1 MKEVRLKIGKM
12 SCVNCANAIE
22 RAVKKLEDVE
32 EVSISYTNSSGVFL
46 LKNDTAKQSVKDKIS
61 QLGFSILQD
70 ELNIE
75 NAKQKELK
83 RLKFKLLFAFIL
95 SSVIMAFEM
104 FVFNA
109 FSYNLQLILSFVVI
123 FYCGFDFFFSA
134 LKGLRHKNL
143 TMNTLV
149 ALGSLS
155 AFLYSLCVYFGFF
168 GEHLYFSGAAMIVS
182 FVLLGKFIEEK
193 TKNKAQIY
201 QNKLQNLEAKKARI
215 LLENG
220 EIKELPSSFVKTDD
234 ILLLSQNE
242 VSPVDGLI
250 LEGRAEVDMSF
261 LNGEF
266 MPVLKRAG
274 ESIEA
279 GAMIISGNLKLKASK
294 KAMDSTLE
302 QLKDLVFRASLF
314 KSPLMRLIDKISA
327 YFVGFILILALLVFL
342 FYLPNLEKAFLHA
355 LAVLLIS
362 CPCALGLATP
372 LALALAFEKGARN
385 FILLKNPAALEILSQ
400 IKLVLFDKTGTLTQN
415 TLSVFKHNLSEEN
428 FLKLAQIESLSS
440 HPIAKA
446 LFKATKLKESPL
458 RGELENHIGQGVI
471 YKEGENT
478 YFIGNEE
485 FLKEAKGL
493 EKTKEFLNSCEEKAP
508 IRVYF
513 AKNGICLGGV
523 ALSNALKK
531 GAKELVDFLN
541 SQEIKSVIL
550 SGDNEKS
557 VAKIAKELQ
566 IDFHAKMTPKDKLN
580 FLQKEQEQYKILFI
594 GDGLNDAAALQKAD
608 LSISFGEASELA
620 KQNTDIILMRED
632 LTLIKLCF
640 HLAKRTKHI
649 IKLNLFWAFSYNLF
663 SIPLAAGVF
672 SFSLSPHFAALMM
685 SLSSLAVV
693 LNSLRLKMD
702 KTF

>member
-1 MKEVRLKIGKM
+1 MRELRLKIGKM

-22 RAVKKLEDVE
+22 NATRKLEGVE
-32 EVSISYTNSSGVFL
+32 DASISYTNMSGVFL

-75 NAKQKELK
+75 NVKQKELK

-104 FVFNA
+104 FVFNT

-155 AFLYSLCVYFGFF
+155 AFIYSLCVYFGLF

-220 EIKELPSSFVKTDD
+220 EIKELSSSFVKTDD

-266 MPVLKRAG
+266 MPVLKKAG

-428 FLKLAQIESLSS
+428 FLKLAQIQTQSS

-446 LFKATKLKESPL
+446 IAKKSKESTL
-458 RGELENHIGQGVI
+458 KGEITHQIGKGLI
-471 YKEGENT
+471 YKEDENT
-478 YFIGNEE
+478 YLIGNEE
-485 FLKEAKGL
+485 LVKDTKEL
-493 EKTKEFLNSCEEKAP
+493 EKTREFLNTCDEFAP

-513 AKNGICLGGV
+513 AKNGVCLGGV
-523 ALSNALKK
+523 ALQNALKK
-531 GAKELVDFLN
+531 DAKELINFLN
-541 SQEIKSVIL
+541 LQHIKSVIL

-640 HLAKRTKHI
+640 HLAKRTKRI

>member
-1 MKEVRLKIGKM
+1 MRELKLKIGKM

-46 LKNDTAKQSVKDKIS
+46 LQNESVKEAIKNKIT
-61 QLGFSILQD
+61 QLGFEILQD
-70 ELNIE
+70 EVKME
-75 NAKQKELK
+75 EVKQKKLQK
-83 RLKFKLLFAFIL
+83 LRFKLLLALIL
-95 SSVIMAFEM
+95 SALMMVFEM
-104 FVFNA
+104 FVFNT

-123 FYCGFDFFFSA
+123 FYCGFDFFSSA

-155 AFLYSLCVYFGFF
+155 AFIYSLCVYFGFF
-168 GEHLYFSGAAMIVS
+168 GEHLYFSGAAMIIS

-266 MPVLKRAG
+266 MPVLKKAG

-279 GAMIISGNLKLKASK
+279 GAIIISGNLKLKANK

-342 FYLPNLEKAFLHA
+342 FYLPILEKAFLHA

-428 FLKLAQIESLSS
+428 FLKLAQIQTQSS

-446 LFKATKLKESPL
+446 IAKKSKESTL
-458 RGELENHIGQGVI
+458 KGEITHQIGKGLI
-471 YKEGENT
+471 YKEDENT
-478 YFIGNEE
+478 YLIGNEE
-485 FLKEAKGL
+485 LVKDTKEL
-493 EKTKEFLNSCEEKAP
+493 EKTREFLNTCDEFAP

-513 AKNGICLGGV
+513 AKNGVCLGGV
-523 ALSNALKK
+523 ALQNALKK
-531 GAKELVDFLN
+531 DAKELINFLN
-541 SQEIKSVIL
+541 LQHIKSVIL

-663 SIPLAAGVF
+663 SIPLAAGAF

>member
-1 MKEVRLKIGKM
+1 MRELRLKIGKM
-12 SCVNCANAIE
+12 TCVNCANAIE

-46 LKNDTAKQSVKDKIS
+46 LQNESVKEAIKNKIT
-61 QLGFSILQD
+61 QLGFEILQD
-70 ELNIE
+70 EVKME
-75 NAKQKELK
+75 EVKQKKLQK
-83 RLKFKLLFAFIL
+83 LRFKLLLALIL
-95 SSVIMAFEM
+95 SALMMAFEM
-104 FVFNA
+104 FVFNT

-155 AFLYSLCVYFGFF
+155 AFLYSLCVYFGLF

-279 GAMIISGNLKLKASK
+279 GAMIISGNLKLKANK

-428 FLKLAQIESLSS
+428 FLKLAQIQTQSS

-446 LFKATKLKESPL
+446 IAKKSKESTL
-458 RGELENHIGQGVI
+458 KGEITHQIGKGLI
-471 YKEGENT
+471 YKEDENT

-485 FLKEAKGL
+485 FLKETKGL

-513 AKNGICLGGV
+513 AKNGVCLGGV
-523 ALSNALKK
+523 ALQNALKK
-531 GAKELVDFLN
+531 DAKELINFLN
-541 SQEIKSVIL
+541 LQHIKSVIL

-566 IDFHAKMTPKDKLN
+566 IDFHAKMTPKDKFN
-580 FLQKEQEQYKILFI
+580 FLQKEQEQCKILFI

-608 LSISFGEASELA
+608 LSISFSEASELA

-663 SIPLAAGVF
+663 SIPLAAGAF
-672 SFSLSPHFAALMM
+672 SFSLSPHLAALMM

>member
-1 MKEVRLKIGKM
+1 MEEYRLKIGKM

-22 RAVKKLEDVE
+22 NATRKLEGVE
-32 EVSISYTNSSGVFL
+32 DASISYTNMSGVFL

-104 FVFNA
+104 FVFNT

-155 AFLYSLCVYFGFF
+155 AFLYSLCVYFGLF

-220 EIKELPSSFVKTDD
+220 EIKELSSSFVKTDD

-266 MPVLKRAG
+266 MPVLKKAG

-428 FLKLAQIESLSS
+428 FLKLAQIQTQSS

-446 LFKATKLKESPL
+446 IAKKSKESTL
-458 RGELENHIGQGVI
+458 KGEITHQIGKGLI
-471 YKEGENT
+471 YKEDENT
-478 YFIGNEE
+478 YLIGNEE
-485 FLKEAKGL
+485 LVKDTKEL
-493 EKTKEFLNSCEEKAP
+493 EKTREFLNTCDEFAP

-513 AKNGICLGGV
+513 AKNGVCLGGV
-523 ALSNALKK
+523 ALQNALKK
-531 GAKELVDFLN
+531 DAKELINFLN
-541 SQEIKSVIL
+541 LQHIKSVIL

-580 FLQKEQEQYKILFI
+580 FLQKEQEQCKILFI

-608 LSISFGEASELA
+608 LSISFSEASELA

-640 HLAKRTKHI
+640 HLAKRTKRI

-663 SIPLAAGVF
+663 SIPLAAGAF
-672 SFSLSPHFAALMM
+672 SLSLSPHFAALMM

>member
-1 MKEVRLKIGKM
+1 MRELRLKIGKM
-12 SCVNCANAIE
+12 TCVNCANAIE
-22 RAVKKLEDVE
+22 NATRKLEGVE
-32 EVSISYTNSSGVFL
+32 DVSISYTNMSGVFL

-104 FVFNA
+104 FVFNT

-155 AFLYSLCVYFGFF
+155 AFLYSLCVYFGLF

-220 EIKELPSSFVKTDD
+220 EIKELSSSFVKTDD

-266 MPVLKRAG
+266 MPVLKKAG

-428 FLKLAQIESLSS
+428 FLKLAQIQTQSS

-446 LFKATKLKESPL
+446 IAKKSKESTL
-458 RGELENHIGQGVI
+458 KGEITHQIGKGLI
-471 YKEGENT
+471 YKEDENT
-478 YFIGNEE
+478 YLIGNEE
-485 FLKEAKGL
+485 LVKDTKEL
-493 EKTKEFLNSCEEKAP
+493 EKTREFLNTCDEFAP

-513 AKNGICLGGV
+513 AKNGVCLGGV
-523 ALSNALKK
+523 ALQNALKK
-531 GAKELVDFLN
+531 DAKELINFLN
-541 SQEIKSVIL
+541 LQHIKSVIL

-580 FLQKEQEQYKILFI
+580 FLQKEQEQCKILFI

-608 LSISFGEASELA
+608 LSISFSEASELA

>member
-1 MKEVRLKIGKM
+1 MRELRLKIGKM
-12 SCVNCANAIE
+12 TCVNCANAIE

-46 LKNDTAKQSVKDKIS
+46 LQNESVKEAIKNKIT
-61 QLGFSILQD
+61 QLGFEILQD
-70 ELNIE
+70 EVKME
-75 NAKQKELK
+75 EVKQKKLQK
-83 RLKFKLLFAFIL
+83 LRFKLLLALIL
-95 SSVIMAFEM
+95 SALMMVFEM

-123 FYCGFDFFFSA
+123 FYCGFDFFSSA

-155 AFLYSLCVYFGFF
+155 AFIYSLCVYFGFF
-168 GEHLYFSGAAMIVS
+168 GEHLYFSGAAMIIS

-266 MPVLKRAG
+266 MPVLKKAG

-279 GAMIISGNLKLKASK
+279 GAIIISGNLKLKANK

-302 QLKDLVFRASLF
+302 QLKDLVFKASLF

-428 FLKLAQIESLSS
+428 FLKLAQIES
-440 HPIAKA
+440 
-446 LFKATKLKESPL
+446 
-458 RGELENHIGQGVI
+458 
-471 YKEGENT
+471 
-478 YFIGNEE
+478 
-485 FLKEAKGL
+485 
-493 EKTKEFLNSCEEKAP
+493 
-508 IRVYF
+508 
-513 AKNGICLGGV
+513 
-523 ALSNALKK
+523 
-531 GAKELVDFLN
+531 
-541 SQEIKSVIL
+541 
-550 SGDNEKS
+550 
-557 VAKIAKELQ
+557 
-566 IDFHAKMTPKDKLN
+566 
-580 FLQKEQEQYKILFI
+580 
-594 GDGLNDAAALQKAD
+594 
-608 LSISFGEASELA
+608 
-620 KQNTDIILMRED
+620 
-632 LTLIKLCF
+632 
-640 HLAKRTKHI
+640 
-649 IKLNLFWAFSYNLF
+649 
-663 SIPLAAGVF
+663 
-672 SFSLSPHFAALMM
+672 
-685 SLSSLAVV
+685 
-693 LNSLRLKMD
+693 
-702 KTF
+702 

>member
-1 MKEVRLKIGKM
+1 MEEYRLKIGKM

-22 RAVKKLEDVE
+22 NATRKLEGVE
-32 EVSISYTNSSGVFL
+32 DASISYTNMSGVFL

-104 FVFNA
+104 FVFNT

-155 AFLYSLCVYFGFF
+155 AFLYSLCVYFGLF

-201 QNKLQNLEAKKARI
+201 QNRLQNLEAKKARI

-266 MPVLKRAG
+266 MPVLKKAG

-372 LALALAFEKGARN
+372 LALALAFEKGAKN

-428 FLKLAQIESLSS
+428 FLKLAQIQTQSS

-446 LFKATKLKESPL
+446 IAKKSKESTL
-458 RGELENHIGQGVI
+458 KGEITHQIGKGLI
-471 YKEGENT
+471 YKEDENT
-478 YFIGNEE
+478 YLIGNEE
-485 FLKEAKGL
+485 LVKDTKEL
-493 EKTKEFLNSCEEKAP
+493 EKTREFLNTCDEFAP

-513 AKNGICLGGV
+513 AKNGVCLGGV
-523 ALSNALKK
+523 ALQNALKK
-531 GAKELVDFLN
+531 DAKELINFLN
-541 SQEIKSVIL
+541 LQHIKSVIL

-640 HLAKRTKHI
+640 HLAKRTKRI

-663 SIPLAAGVF
+663 SIPLAAGAF
-672 SFSLSPHFAALMM
+672 SLSLSPHFAALMM

>member
-1 MKEVRLKIGKM
+1 MREFRLKIGKM

-22 RAVKKLEDVE
+22 RAVKKIEDVE

-61 QLGFSILQD
+61 QLGFEILQD
-70 ELNIE
+70 EQNIE
-75 NAKQKELK
+75 KLKQKELK
-83 RLKFKLLFAFIL
+83 RLKFKLLLALVL
-95 SSVIMAFEM
+95 SALMMFFEM

-123 FYCGFDFFFSA
+123 FYCGFDFFASA
-134 LKGLRHKNL
+134 IKGLKYKSL

-155 AFLYSLCVYFGFF
+155 AFLYSLCVYFELF
-168 GEHLYFSGAAMIVS
+168 GEHLYFSGAAMIIS

-193 TKNKAQIY
+193 TKNKAQMY
-201 QNKLQNLEAKKARI
+201 QNKLQNLEAKKAKI
-215 LLENG
+215 VLENG
-220 EIKELPSSFVKTDD
+220 EIKELPSSFVKVND
-234 ILLLSQNE
+234 ILQLSQNE
-242 VSPVDGLI
+242 VSPVDGVI
-250 LEGRAEVDMSF
+250 LEGSAEVDMSF

-266 MPVLKRAG
+266 MPVLKKAG
-274 ESIEA
+274 ESLEA
-279 GAMIISGNLKLKASK
+279 GALIISGNLKLKASK

-302 QLKDLVFRASLF
+302 QLKDLVFKASLF
-314 KSPLMRLIDKISA
+314 KSPLMQLIDKISA
-327 YFVGFILILALLVFL
+327 YFVGFILILAFCVFL
-342 FYLPNLEKAFLHA
+342 FYLPNLEEAFLHA

-372 LALALAFEKGARN
+372 IALALAFEKGAKN

-415 TLSVFKHNLSEEN
+415 TLTIFKHNLSDEN
-428 FLKLAQIESLSS
+428 FLKLAQIQTQSS
-440 HPIAKA
+440 QPIAKA
-446 LFKATKLKESPL
+446 IAKKSKENTLK
-458 RGELENHIGQGVI
+458 GEITHQIGKGLI
-471 YKEGENT
+471 YKEDENT
-478 YFIGNEE
+478 YLIGNEE
-485 FLKEAKGL
+485 LLQGVKEL
-493 EKTKEFLNSCEEKAP
+493 EKTKQFLNTCDEFAS

-523 ALSNALKK
+523 ALKNALKK
-531 GAKELVDFLN
+531 DAKELIDFLN
-541 SQEIKSVIL
+541 LQHIKSVIL

-557 VAKIAKELQ
+557 VAKIAKELN
-566 IDFHAKMTPKDKLN
+566 IDFHAKMKPEDKFN
-580 FLQKEQEQYKILFI
+580 FLQNAQKEYKILFI
-594 GDGLNDAAALQKAD
+594 GDGLNDAAALKKAD
-608 LSISFGEASELA
+608 ISMSFSEASELA
-620 KQNTDIILMRED
+620 KNNTDIILMRED
-632 LTLIKLCF
+632 LTLIELCF
-640 HLAKRTKHI
+640 RLAKRTKHI

-663 SIPLAAGVF
+663 SIPLAAGAF
-672 SFSLSPHFAALMM
+672 SFSLSPHLAALMM

>member
-1 MKEVRLKIGKM
+1 MRELRLKIGKM
-12 SCVNCANAIE
+12 TCVNCANAIE

-46 LKNDTAKQSVKDKIS
+46 LQNESVKEAIKNKIT
-61 QLGFSILQD
+61 QLGFEILQD
-70 ELNIE
+70 EVKME
-75 NAKQKELK
+75 EVKQKKLQK
-83 RLKFKLLFAFIL
+83 LRFKLLLALIL
-95 SSVIMAFEM
+95 SALMMVFEM

-123 FYCGFDFFFSA
+123 FYCGFDFFSSA

-155 AFLYSLCVYFGFF
+155 AFIYSLCVYFGFF
-168 GEHLYFSGAAMIVS
+168 GEHLYFSGAAMIIS

-266 MPVLKRAG
+266 IPVLKKAG

-279 GAMIISGNLKLKASK
+279 GAIIISGNLKLKANK

-342 FYLPNLEKAFLHA
+342 FYLPILEKAFLHA

-428 FLKLAQIESLSS
+428 FLKLAQIQTQSS

-446 LFKATKLKESPL
+446 IAKKSKESTL
-458 RGELENHIGQGVI
+458 KGEITHQIGKGLI
-471 YKEGENT
+471 YKEDENT
-478 YFIGNEE
+478 YLIGNEE
-485 FLKEAKGL
+485 LVKDTKEL
-493 EKTKEFLNSCEEKAP
+493 EKTREFLNTCDEFAP

-513 AKNGICLGGV
+513 AKNGVCLGGV
-523 ALSNALKK
+523 ALQNALKK
-531 GAKELVDFLN
+531 DAKELINFLN
-541 SQEIKSVIL
+541 LQHIKSVIL

-580 FLQKEQEQYKILFI
+580 FLQKEQEQCKILFI

-608 LSISFGEASELA
+608 LSISFSEASELA

-640 HLAKRTKHI
+640 HLAKRTKRI

-663 SIPLAAGVF
+663 SIPLAAGAF
-672 SFSLSPHFAALMM
+672 SLSLSPHFAALMM

>member
-1 MKEVRLKIGKM
+1 MEEYRLKIGKM

-22 RAVKKLEDVE
+22 NATRKLEGVE
-32 EVSISYTNSSGVFL
+32 DASISYTNMSGVFL

-104 FVFNA
+104 FVFNT

-155 AFLYSLCVYFGFF
+155 AFLYSLCVYFGLF

-201 QNKLQNLEAKKARI
+201 QNKLQNLETKKARI

-220 EIKELPSSFVKTDD
+220 EIKELSSSFVKTDD

-266 MPVLKRAG
+266 MPMLKKAG

-279 GAMIISGNLKLKASK
+279 GAMIISGNLKLKANK

-342 FYLPNLEKAFLHA
+342 FYLPNLEKAFLHT

-428 FLKLAQIESLSS
+428 FLKLAQIQTQSS

-446 LFKATKLKESPL
+446 IAKKSKESTL
-458 RGELENHIGQGVI
+458 KGEITHQIGKGLI
-471 YKEGENT
+471 YKEDENT
-478 YFIGNEE
+478 YLIGNEE
-485 FLKEAKGL
+485 LVKDTKEL
-493 EKTKEFLNSCEEKAP
+493 EKTREFLNTCDEFAP

-513 AKNGICLGGV
+513 AKNGVCLGGV
-523 ALSNALKK
+523 ALQNALKK
-531 GAKELVDFLN
+531 DAKELINFLN
-541 SQEIKSVIL
+541 LQHIKSVIL

-663 SIPLAAGVF
+663 SIPLAAGAF

>member
-1 MKEVRLKIGKM
+1 MRELRLKIGKM

-46 LKNDTAKQSVKDKIS
+46 LQNESVKEAIKNKIT
-61 QLGFSILQD
+61 QLGFEILQD
-70 ELNIE
+70 EVKME
-75 NAKQKELK
+75 EVKQKKLQK
-83 RLKFKLLFAFIL
+83 LRFKLLLALIL
-95 SSVIMAFEM
+95 SALMMVFEM
-104 FVFNA
+104 FVFNT

-123 FYCGFDFFFSA
+123 FYCGFDFFSSA

-155 AFLYSLCVYFGFF
+155 AFIYSLCVYFGFF
-168 GEHLYFSGAAMIVS
+168 GEHLYFSGAAMIIS

-266 MPVLKRAG
+266 MPVLKKAG

-279 GAMIISGNLKLKASK
+279 GAIIISGNLKLKANK

-428 FLKLAQIESLSS
+428 FLKLAQIQTQSS

-446 LFKATKLKESPL
+446 IAKKSKESTL
-458 RGELENHIGQGVI
+458 KGEITHQIGKGLI
-471 YKEGENT
+471 YKEDENT
-478 YFIGNEE
+478 YLIGNEE
-485 FLKEAKGL
+485 LVKDTKEL
-493 EKTKEFLNSCEEKAP
+493 EKTREFLNTCDEFAP

-513 AKNGICLGGV
+513 AKNGVCLGGV
-523 ALSNALKK
+523 ALQNALKK
-531 GAKELVDFLN
+531 DAKELINFLN
-541 SQEIKSVIL
+541 LQHIKSVIL

-608 LSISFGEASELA
+608 LSISFSEASELA

>member
-1 MKEVRLKIGKM
+1 MRELRLKIGKM
-12 SCVNCANAIE
+12 TCVNCANAIE

-46 LKNDTAKQSVKDKIS
+46 LQNESVKEAIKNKIT
-61 QLGFSILQD
+61 QLGFEILQD
-70 ELNIE
+70 EVKME
-75 NAKQKELK
+75 EVKQKKLQK
-83 RLKFKLLFAFIL
+83 LRFKLLLALIL
-95 SSVIMAFEM
+95 SALMMVFEI
-104 FVFNA
+104 FVFNT

-155 AFLYSLCVYFGFF
+155 AFIYSLCVYFGFF
-168 GEHLYFSGAAMIVS
+168 GEHLYFSGAAMIIS

-201 QNKLQNLEAKKARI
+201 QNRLQNLEAKKARI

-266 MPVLKRAG
+266 MPVLKKAG

-279 GAMIISGNLKLKASK
+279 GAIIISGNLKLKANK

-385 FILLKNPAALEILSQ
+385 FILLKNPVALEILSQ

-428 FLKLAQIESLSS
+428 FLKLAQIQTQSS

-446 LFKATKLKESPL
+446 IAKKSKESTL
-458 RGELENHIGQGVI
+458 KGEITHQIGKGLI
-471 YKEGENT
+471 YKEDENT
-478 YFIGNEE
+478 YLIGNEE
-485 FLKEAKGL
+485 LVKDTKEL
-493 EKTKEFLNSCEEKAP
+493 EKTREFLNTCDEFAP

-531 GAKELVDFLN
+531 GAKKLVDFLN

-608 LSISFGEASELA
+608 LSISFSEASELA

-663 SIPLAAGVF
+663 SIPLAAGAF
-672 SFSLSPHFAALMM
+672 SLSLSPHFAALMM

>member
-1 MKEVRLKIGKM
+1 MRELKLKIGKM
-12 SCVNCANAIE
+12 TCVNCANAIE
-22 RAVKKLEDVE
+22 NATRKLEGVE
-32 EVSISYTNSSGVFL
+32 DASISYTNMSGVFL

-104 FVFNA
+104 FVFNT

-155 AFLYSLCVYFGFF
+155 AFLYSLCVYFGLF

-201 QNKLQNLEAKKARI
+201 QNRLQNLEAKKARI

-266 MPVLKRAG
+266 MPVLKKAG

-279 GAMIISGNLKLKASK
+279 GAIIISGNLKLKANK

-342 FYLPNLEKAFLHA
+342 FYLPILEKAFLHA

-428 FLKLAQIESLSS
+428 FLKLAQIQTQSS

-446 LFKATKLKESPL
+446 IAKKSKESTL
-458 RGELENHIGQGVI
+458 KGEITHQIGKGLI
-471 YKEGENT
+471 YKEDENT
-478 YFIGNEE
+478 YLIGNEE
-485 FLKEAKGL
+485 LVKDTKEL
-493 EKTKEFLNSCEEKAP
+493 EKTREFLNTCDEFAP

-513 AKNGICLGGV
+513 AKNGVCLGGV
-523 ALSNALKK
+523 ALQNALKK
-531 GAKELVDFLN
+531 DAKELINFLN
-541 SQEIKSVIL
+541 LQHIKSVIL

-640 HLAKRTKHI
+640 HLAKRTKRI

>member
-1 MKEVRLKIGKM
+1 MRELRLKIGKM
-12 SCVNCANAIE
+12 TCVNCANAIE

-46 LKNDTAKQSVKDKIS
+46 LQNESVKEAIKNKIT
-61 QLGFSILQD
+61 QLGFEILQD
-70 ELNIE
+70 EVKME
-75 NAKQKELK
+75 EVKQKKLQK
-83 RLKFKLLFAFIL
+83 LRFKLLLALIL
-95 SSVIMAFEM
+95 SALMMVFEM

-123 FYCGFDFFFSA
+123 FYCGFDFFSSA

-155 AFLYSLCVYFGFF
+155 AFIYSLCVYFGFF

-220 EIKELPSSFVKTDD
+220 EIKELSSSFVKTDD

-266 MPVLKRAG
+266 MPVLKKAG

-428 FLKLAQIESLSS
+428 FLKLAQIQTQSS

-446 LFKATKLKESPL
+446 IAKKSKESTL
-458 RGELENHIGQGVI
+458 KGEITHQIGKGLI
-471 YKEGENT
+471 YKEDENT
-478 YFIGNEE
+478 YLIGNEE
-485 FLKEAKGL
+485 LVKDTKEL
-493 EKTKEFLNSCEEKAP
+493 EKTREFLNTCDEFAP

-513 AKNGICLGGV
+513 AKNGVCLGGV
-523 ALSNALKK
+523 ALQNALKK
-531 GAKELVDFLN
+531 DAKELINFLN
-541 SQEIKSVIL
+541 LQHIKSVIL

-580 FLQKEQEQYKILFI
+580 FLQKEQEQCKILFI

-608 LSISFGEASELA
+608 LSISFSEASELA

-663 SIPLAAGVF
+663 SIPLAAGAF
-672 SFSLSPHFAALMM
+672 SLSLSPHLAALMM

>member
-1 MKEVRLKIGKM
+1 MRELRLKIGKM
-12 SCVNCANAIE
+12 TCVNCANAIE
-22 RAVKKLEDVE
+22 NATRKLEGVE
-32 EVSISYTNSSGVFL
+32 DASISYTNMSGVFL

-104 FVFNA
+104 FVFNT

-155 AFLYSLCVYFGFF
+155 AFLYSLCVYFGLF

-201 QNKLQNLEAKKARI
+201 QNKLQNLETKKARI

-220 EIKELPSSFVKTDD
+220 EIKELSSSFVKTDD

-266 MPVLKRAG
+266 MPMLKKAG

-279 GAMIISGNLKLKASK
+279 GAMIISGNLKLKANK

-428 FLKLAQIESLSS
+428 FLKLAQIQTQSS

-446 LFKATKLKESPL
+446 IAKKSKESTL
-458 RGELENHIGQGVI
+458 KGEITHQIGKGLI
-471 YKEGENT
+471 YKEDENT
-478 YFIGNEE
+478 YLIGNEE
-485 FLKEAKGL
+485 LVKDTKEL
-493 EKTKEFLNSCEEKAP
+493 EKTREFLNTCDEFAP

-513 AKNGICLGGV
+513 AKNGVCLGGV
-523 ALSNALKK
+523 ALQNALKK
-531 GAKELVDFLN
+531 DAKELINFLN
-541 SQEIKSVIL
+541 LQHIKSVIL

-663 SIPLAAGVF
+663 SIPLAAGAF

>member
-1 MKEVRLKIGKM
+1 MEEYRLKIGKM

-22 RAVKKLEDVE
+22 NATRKLEGVE
-32 EVSISYTNSSGVFL
+32 DASISYTNMSGVFL

-104 FVFNA
+104 FVFNT

-155 AFLYSLCVYFGFF
+155 AFIYSLCVYFGFF
-168 GEHLYFSGAAMIVS
+168 GEHLYFSGAAMIIS

-266 MPVLKRAG
+266 MPVLKKAG

-279 GAMIISGNLKLKASK
+279 GAIIISGNLKLKANK

-608 LSISFGEASELA
+608 LSISFSEASELA

-640 HLAKRTKHI
+640 HLAKRTKRI

>member
-1 MKEVRLKIGKM
+1 MREFRLKIGKM

-61 QLGFSILQD
+61 QLGFEILQD
-70 ELNIE
+70 EQNIE
-75 NAKQKELK
+75 KLKQKELK
-83 RLKFKLLFAFIL
+83 RLKFKLLLALIL
-95 SSVIMAFEM
+95 SALMMFFEM

-109 FSYNLQLILSFVVI
+109 FSYNLQLILSFVVV
-123 FYCGFDFFFSA
+123 FYCGFDFFASA
-134 LKGLRHKNL
+134 IKGLKYKSL

-155 AFLYSLCVYFGFF
+155 AFLYSLCVYFELF
-168 GEHLYFSGAAMIVS
+168 GEHLYFSGAAMIIS

-193 TKNKAQIY
+193 TKNKAQMY
-201 QNKLQNLEAKKARI
+201 QNKLQNLEAKKAKI
-215 LLENG
+215 VLENG
-220 EIKELPSSFVKTDD
+220 EIKELPSSFVKVND
-234 ILLLSQNE
+234 ILQLSQNE
-242 VSPVDGLI
+242 VSPVDGVI
-250 LEGRAEVDMSF
+250 LEGSAEVDMSF

-266 MPVLKRAG
+266 MPVLKKAG
-274 ESIEA
+274 ESLEA
-279 GAMIISGNLKLKASK
+279 GALIISGNLKLKASK

-302 QLKDLVFRASLF
+302 QLKDLVFKASLF
-314 KSPLMRLIDKISA
+314 KSPLMQLIDKISA
-327 YFVGFILILALLVFL
+327 YFVGFILILAFCVFL
-342 FYLPNLEKAFLHA
+342 FYLPNLEEAFLHA

-372 LALALAFEKGARN
+372 IALALAFEKGAKN

-415 TLSVFKHNLSEEN
+415 TLTIFKHNLSDEN
-428 FLKLAQIESLSS
+428 FLKLAQIQTQSS

-446 LFKATKLKESPL
+446 IAKKSKENTLK
-458 RGELENHIGQGVI
+458 GEITHQIGKGLI
-471 YKEGENT
+471 YKEDENT
-478 YFIGNEE
+478 YLIGNEE
-485 FLKEAKGL
+485 LLQGVKEL
-493 EKTKEFLNSCEEKAP
+493 EKTKQFLNTCDEFAS

-523 ALSNALKK
+523 ALKNALKK
-531 GAKELVDFLN
+531 DAKELIDFLN
-541 SQEIKSVIL
+541 LQHIKSVIL

-557 VAKIAKELQ
+557 VAKIAKELN
-566 IDFHAKMTPKDKLN
+566 IDFHAKMKPEDKFN
-580 FLQKEQEQYKILFI
+580 FLQNAQKEYKILFI
-594 GDGLNDAAALQKAD
+594 GDGLNDAAALKKAD
-608 LSISFGEASELA
+608 ISMSFSEASELA
-620 KQNTDIILMRED
+620 KNNTDIILMRED
-632 LTLIKLCF
+632 LTLIELCF
-640 HLAKRTKHI
+640 RLAKRTKHI

-663 SIPLAAGVF
+663 SIPLAAGAF
-672 SFSLSPHFAALMM
+672 SFSLSPHLAALMM

>member
-1 MKEVRLKIGKM
+1 MRELKLKIGKM
-12 SCVNCANAIE
+12 TCVNCANAIE
-22 RAVKKLEDVE
+22 NATRKLEGVE
-32 EVSISYTNSSGVFL
+32 DASISYTNMSGVFL

-123 FYCGFDFFFSA
+123 FYCGFDFFSSA

-155 AFLYSLCVYFGFF
+155 AFIYSLCVYFGFF
-168 GEHLYFSGAAMIVS
+168 GEHLYFSGAAMIIS

-266 MPVLKRAG
+266 MPVLKKAG

-279 GAMIISGNLKLKASK
+279 GAIIISGNLKLKANK

-302 QLKDLVFRASLF
+302 QLKDLVFKASLF

-608 LSISFGEASELA
+608 LSISFSEASELA

-640 HLAKRTKHI
+640 HLAKRTKRI

>member
-1 MKEVRLKIGKM
+1 MEEYRLKIGKM

-22 RAVKKLEDVE
+22 NATRKLEGVE
-32 EVSISYTNSSGVFL
+32 DASISYTNMSGVFL

-104 FVFNA
+104 FVFNT
-109 FSYNLQLILSFVVI
+109 FSYNLQLILSFAVI

-155 AFLYSLCVYFGFF
+155 AFLYSLCVYFGLF

-266 MPVLKRAG
+266 MPVLKKAG

-372 LALALAFEKGARN
+372 LALALAFEKGVRN

-428 FLKLAQIESLSS
+428 FLKLAQIQTQSS

-446 LFKATKLKESPL
+446 IAKKSKESTL
-458 RGELENHIGQGVI
+458 KGEITHQIGKGLI
-471 YKEGENT
+471 YKEDENT
-478 YFIGNEE
+478 YLIGNEE
-485 FLKEAKGL
+485 LVKDTKEL
-493 EKTKEFLNSCEEKAP
+493 EKTREFLNTCDEFAP

-513 AKNGICLGGV
+513 AKNGVCLGGV
-523 ALSNALKK
+523 ALQNALKK
-531 GAKELVDFLN
+531 DAKELINFLN
-541 SQEIKSVIL
+541 LQHIKSVIL

-580 FLQKEQEQYKILFI
+580 FLQKEQEQCKILFI
-594 GDGLNDAAALQKAD
+594 GDGLNDVAALQKAD
-608 LSISFGEASELA
+608 LSISFSEASELA

-663 SIPLAAGVF
+663 SIPLAAGAF
-672 SFSLSPHFAALMM
+672 SLSLSPHLAALMM

>member
-1 MKEVRLKIGKM
+1 MEEYRLKIGKM

-22 RAVKKLEDVE
+22 NATRKLEGVE
-32 EVSISYTNSSGVFL
+32 DASISYTNMSGVFL

-61 QLGFSILQD
+61 QLGFSVLQD

-104 FVFNA
+104 FVFNT

-155 AFLYSLCVYFGFF
+155 AFLYSLCVYFGLF

-220 EIKELPSSFVKTDD
+220 EIKELSSSFVKTDD

-266 MPVLKRAG
+266 MPVLKKAG

-372 LALALAFEKGARN
+372 LALALAFEKGAKN

-400 IKLVLFDKTGTLTQN
+400 IKLVFFDKTGTLTQN

-428 FLKLAQIESLSS
+428 FLKLAQIQTQSS

-446 LFKATKLKESPL
+446 IAKKSKESTL
-458 RGELENHIGQGVI
+458 KGEITHQIGKGLI
-471 YKEGENT
+471 YKEDENT
-478 YFIGNEE
+478 YLIGNEE
-485 FLKEAKGL
+485 LVKDTKEL
-493 EKTKEFLNSCEEKAP
+493 EKTREFLNTCDEFAP

-513 AKNGICLGGV
+513 AKNGVCLGGV
-523 ALSNALKK
+523 ALQNALKK
-531 GAKELVDFLN
+531 DAKELINFLN
-541 SQEIKSVIL
+541 LQHIKSVIL

-580 FLQKEQEQYKILFI
+580 FLQKEQEQCKILFI

-608 LSISFGEASELA
+608 LSISFSEASELA

-663 SIPLAAGVF
+663 SIPLAAGAF
-672 SFSLSPHFAALMM
+672 SLSLSPHLAALMM

>member
-1 MKEVRLKIGKM
+1 MRELKLKIGKM
-12 SCVNCANAIE
+12 TCVNCANAIE
-22 RAVKKLEDVE
+22 NATRKLEGVE
-32 EVSISYTNSSGVFL
+32 DASISYTNMSGVFL

-104 FVFNA
+104 FVFNT

-155 AFLYSLCVYFGFF
+155 AFLYSLCVYFGLF

-201 QNKLQNLEAKKARI
+201 QNKLQNLETKKARI

-220 EIKELPSSFVKTDD
+220 EIKELSSSFVKTDD

-266 MPVLKRAG
+266 MPVLKKAG

-302 QLKDLVFRASLF
+302 QLKDLVFKASLF

-566 IDFHAKMTPKDKLN
+566 IDFHAKMTPKNKLN

-608 LSISFGEASELA
+608 LSISFSEASELA

-640 HLAKRTKHI
+640 HLAKRTKRI

>member
-1 MKEVRLKIGKM
+1 MEEYRLKIGKM

-22 RAVKKLEDVE
+22 NATRKLEGVE
-32 EVSISYTNSSGVFL
+32 DVSISYTNMSGVFL

-104 FVFNA
+104 FVFNT

-155 AFLYSLCVYFGFF
+155 AFLYSLCVYFGLF

-266 MPVLKRAG
+266 MPVLKKAG

-279 GAMIISGNLKLKASK
+279 GAIIISGNLKLKANK

-608 LSISFGEASELA
+608 LSISFSEASELA

-640 HLAKRTKHI
+640 HLAKRTKRI

>member
-1 MKEVRLKIGKM
+1 MEEYRLKIGKM

-46 LKNDTAKQSVKDKIS
+46 LQNESVKEAIKNKIT
-61 QLGFSILQD
+61 QLGFEILQD
-70 ELNIE
+70 EVKME
-75 NAKQKELK
+75 EVKQKKLQK
-83 RLKFKLLFAFIL
+83 LRFKLLLALIL
-95 SSVIMAFEM
+95 SALMMVFEM
-104 FVFNA
+104 FVFNT

-123 FYCGFDFFFSA
+123 FYCGFDFFSSA

-155 AFLYSLCVYFGFF
+155 AFIYSLCVYFGFF
-168 GEHLYFSGAAMIVS
+168 GEHLYFSGAAMIIS

-266 MPVLKRAG
+266 MPVLKKAG

-279 GAMIISGNLKLKASK
+279 GAIIISGNLKLKANK

-385 FILLKNPAALEILSQ
+385 FILLKNPVALEILSQ

-428 FLKLAQIESLSS
+428 FLKLAQIQTQSS

-446 LFKATKLKESPL
+446 IAKKSKESTL
-458 RGELENHIGQGVI
+458 KGEITHQIGKGLI
-471 YKEGENT
+471 YKEDENT
-478 YFIGNEE
+478 YLIGNEE
-485 FLKEAKGL
+485 LVKDTKEL
-493 EKTKEFLNSCEEKAP
+493 EKTREFLNTCDEFAP

-531 GAKELVDFLN
+531 GAKKLVDFLN

-608 LSISFGEASELA
+608 LSISFSEASELA

-663 SIPLAAGVF
+663 SIPLAAGAF
-672 SFSLSPHFAALMM
+672 SLSLSPHFAALMM

>member
-1 MKEVRLKIGKM
+1 MEEYRLKIGKM

-22 RAVKKLEDVE
+22 NATRKLEGVE
-32 EVSISYTNSSGVFL
+32 DASISYTNMSGVFL

-123 FYCGFDFFFSA
+123 FYCGFDFFSSA

-155 AFLYSLCVYFGFF
+155 AFLYSLCVYFGLF

-201 QNKLQNLEAKKARI
+201 QNKLQNLETKKARI

-220 EIKELPSSFVKTDD
+220 EIKELSSSFVKTDD

-266 MPVLKRAG
+266 MPVLKKAG

-372 LALALAFEKGARN
+372 LALALAFEKGAKN

-428 FLKLAQIESLSS
+428 FLKLAQIQTQSS

-446 LFKATKLKESPL
+446 IAKKSKESTL
-458 RGELENHIGQGVI
+458 KGEITHQIGKGLI
-471 YKEGENT
+471 YKEDENT

-485 FLKEAKGL
+485 LVKDTKEL
-493 EKTKEFLNSCEEKAP
+493 EKTREFLNTCDEFAP

-513 AKNGICLGGV
+513 AKNGVCLGGV
-523 ALSNALKK
+523 ALQNALKK
-531 GAKELVDFLN
+531 DAKELINFLN
-541 SQEIKSVIL
+541 LQHIKSVIL

-580 FLQKEQEQYKILFI
+580 FLQKEQEQCKILFI

-608 LSISFGEASELA
+608 LSISFSEASELA

-663 SIPLAAGVF
+663 SIPLAAGAF
-672 SFSLSPHFAALMM
+672 SLSLSPHLAALMM

>member
-1 MKEVRLKIGKM
+1 MRELRLKIGKM

-46 LKNDTAKQSVKDKIS
+46 LQNESVKEAIKNKIT
-61 QLGFSILQD
+61 QLGFEILQD
-70 ELNIE
+70 EVKME
-75 NAKQKELK
+75 EVKQKKLQK
-83 RLKFKLLFAFIL
+83 LRFKLLLALIL
-95 SSVIMAFEM
+95 SALMMVFEM
-104 FVFNA
+104 FVFNT

-123 FYCGFDFFFSA
+123 FYCGFDFFSSA

-155 AFLYSLCVYFGFF
+155 AFIYSLCVYFGFF
-168 GEHLYFSGAAMIVS
+168 GEHLYFSGAAMIIS

-266 MPVLKRAG
+266 MPVLKKAG

-279 GAMIISGNLKLKASK
+279 GAIIISGNLKLKANK

-342 FYLPNLEKAFLHA
+342 FYLPILEKAFLHA

-428 FLKLAQIESLSS
+428 FLKLAQIQTQSS

-446 LFKATKLKESPL
+446 IAKKSKESTL
-458 RGELENHIGQGVI
+458 KGEITHQIGKGLI
-471 YKEGENT
+471 YKEDENT
-478 YFIGNEE
+478 YLIGNEE
-485 FLKEAKGL
+485 LVKDTKEL
-493 EKTKEFLNSCEEKAP
+493 EKTREFLNTCDEFAP

-513 AKNGICLGGV
+513 AKNGVCLGGV
-523 ALSNALKK
+523 ALQNALKK
-531 GAKELVDFLN
+531 DAKELINFLN
-541 SQEIKSVIL
+541 LQHIKSVIL

-663 SIPLAAGVF
+663 SIPLAAGAF

>member
-1 MKEVRLKIGKM
+1 MRELRLKIGKM

-46 LKNDTAKQSVKDKIS
+46 LQNESVKEAIKNKIT
-61 QLGFSILQD
+61 QLGFEILQD
-70 ELNIE
+70 EVKME
-75 NAKQKELK
+75 EVKQKKLQK
-83 RLKFKLLFAFIL
+83 LRFKLLLALIL
-95 SSVIMAFEM
+95 SALMMVFEM
-104 FVFNA
+104 FVFNT

-155 AFLYSLCVYFGFF
+155 AFLYSLCVYFGLF

-220 EIKELPSSFVKTDD
+220 EIKELSSSFVKTDD

-266 MPVLKRAG
+266 MPVLKKAG

-342 FYLPNLEKAFLHA
+342 FYLPILEKAFLHA

-428 FLKLAQIESLSS
+428 FLKLAQIQTQSS

-446 LFKATKLKESPL
+446 IAKKSKESTL
-458 RGELENHIGQGVI
+458 KGEITHQIGKGLI
-471 YKEGENT
+471 YKEDENT
-478 YFIGNEE
+478 YLIGNEE
-485 FLKEAKGL
+485 LVKDTKEL
-493 EKTKEFLNSCEEKAP
+493 EKTREFLNTCDEFAP

-513 AKNGICLGGV
+513 AKNGVCLGGV
-523 ALSNALKK
+523 ALQNALKK
-531 GAKELVDFLN
+531 DAKELINFLN
-541 SQEIKSVIL
+541 LQHIKSVIL

-580 FLQKEQEQYKILFI
+580 FLQKEQEQCKILFI

-608 LSISFGEASELA
+608 LSISFSEASELA

-663 SIPLAAGVF
+663 SIPLAAGAF

>member
-1 MKEVRLKIGKM
+1 MEEYRLKIGKM

-46 LKNDTAKQSVKDKIS
+46 LQNESVKEAIKNKIT
-61 QLGFSILQD
+61 QLGFEILQD
-70 ELNIE
+70 EVKME
-75 NAKQKELK
+75 EVKQKKLQK
-83 RLKFKLLFAFIL
+83 LRFKLLLALIL
-95 SSVIMAFEM
+95 SALMMVFEM

-123 FYCGFDFFFSA
+123 FYCGFDFFSSA

-155 AFLYSLCVYFGFF
+155 AFIYSLCVYFGFF
-168 GEHLYFSGAAMIVS
+168 GEHLYFSGAAMIIS

-266 MPVLKRAG
+266 MPVLKKAG

-279 GAMIISGNLKLKASK
+279 GAIIISGNLKLKANK

-302 QLKDLVFRASLF
+302 QLKDLVFKASLF

-372 LALALAFEKGARN
+372 LALALAFEKGAKN

-428 FLKLAQIESLSS
+428 FLKLAQIQTQSS

-446 LFKATKLKESPL
+446 IAKKSKESTL
-458 RGELENHIGQGVI
+458 KGEITHQIGKGLI
-471 YKEGENT
+471 YKEDENT
-478 YFIGNEE
+478 YLIGNEE
-485 FLKEAKGL
+485 LVKDTKEL
-493 EKTKEFLNSCEEKAP
+493 EKTREFLNTCDEFAP

-513 AKNGICLGGV
+513 AKNGVCLGGV
-523 ALSNALKK
+523 ALQNALKK
-531 GAKELVDFLN
+531 DAKELINFLN
-541 SQEIKSVIL
+541 LQHIKSVIL

-608 LSISFGEASELA
+608 LSISFSEASELA

-640 HLAKRTKHI
+640 HLAKRTKRI

>member
-1 MKEVRLKIGKM
+1 MRELRLKIGKM

-22 RAVKKLEDVE
+22 NATRKLEGVE
-32 EVSISYTNSSGVFL
+32 DASISYTNMSGVFL

-104 FVFNA
+104 FVFNT

-155 AFLYSLCVYFGFF
+155 AFLYSLCVYFGLF

-201 QNKLQNLEAKKARI
+201 QNKLQNLETKKARI

-220 EIKELPSSFVKTDD
+220 EIKELSSSFVKTDD

-266 MPVLKRAG
+266 MPMLKKAG

-279 GAMIISGNLKLKASK
+279 GAMIISGNLKLKANK

-493 EKTKEFLNSCEEKAP
+493 EKTKEFLNTCDEFAP

-513 AKNGICLGGV
+513 AKNGVCLGGV
-523 ALSNALKK
+523 ALQNALKK
-531 GAKELVDFLN
+531 DAKELINFLN
-541 SQEIKSVIL
+541 LQHIKSVIL

-580 FLQKEQEQYKILFI
+580 FLQKEQEQCKILFI

-608 LSISFGEASELA
+608 LSISFSEASELA

-663 SIPLAAGVF
+663 SIPLAAGAF
-672 SFSLSPHFAALMM
+672 SLSLSPHLAALMM

>member
-1 MKEVRLKIGKM
+1 MEEYRLKIGKM

-104 FVFNA
+104 FVFNT

-123 FYCGFDFFFSA
+123 FYCGFDFFSSA

-279 GAMIISGNLKLKASK
+279 GAIIISGNLKLKANK

-302 QLKDLVFRASLF
+302 QLKDLVFKASLF

-608 LSISFGEASELA
+608 LSISFSEASELA

-640 HLAKRTKHI
+640 HLAKRTKRI

>member
-1 MKEVRLKIGKM
+1 MRELKLKIGKM
-12 SCVNCANAIE
+12 TCVNCANAIE
-22 RAVKKLEDVE
+22 NATRKLEGVE
-32 EVSISYTNSSGVFL
+32 DASISYTNMSGVFL

-104 FVFNA
+104 FVFNT

-155 AFLYSLCVYFGFF
+155 AFLYSLCVYFGLF

-201 QNKLQNLEAKKARI
+201 QNKLQNLETKKARI

-220 EIKELPSSFVKTDD
+220 EIKELSSSFVKTDD

-266 MPVLKRAG
+266 MPVLKKAG

-342 FYLPNLEKAFLHA
+342 FYLPILEKAFLHA

-608 LSISFGEASELA
+608 LSISFSEASELA

-663 SIPLAAGVF
+663 SIPLAAGAF
-672 SFSLSPHFAALMM
+672 SLSLSPHFAALMM

>member
-1 MKEVRLKIGKM
+1 MEEYRLKIGKM

-22 RAVKKLEDVE
+22 NATRKLEGVE
-32 EVSISYTNSSGVFL
+32 DASISYTNMSGVFL

-104 FVFNA
+104 FVFNT

-155 AFLYSLCVYFGFF
+155 AFLYSLCVYFGLF
-168 GEHLYFSGAAMIVS
+168 GEHLYFSGAAMIIS

-201 QNKLQNLEAKKARI
+201 QNKLQNLETKKARI

-220 EIKELPSSFVKTDD
+220 EIKELSSSFVKTDD

-266 MPVLKRAG
+266 MPVLKKAG

-580 FLQKEQEQYKILFI
+580 FLQKEQEQCKILFI

-608 LSISFGEASELA
+608 LSISFSEASELA

-640 HLAKRTKHI
+640 HLAKRTKRI

>member
-104 FVFNA
+104 FVFNT

-155 AFLYSLCVYFGFF
+155 AFIYSLCVYFGFF

-266 MPVLKRAG
+266 MPVLKKAG

-302 QLKDLVFRASLF
+302 QLKDLVFKASLF

-428 FLKLAQIESLSS
+428 FLKLAQIQTQSS

-446 LFKATKLKESPL
+446 IAKKSKESTL
-458 RGELENHIGQGVI
+458 KGEITHQIGKGLI
-471 YKEGENT
+471 YKEDENT
-478 YFIGNEE
+478 YLIGNEE
-485 FLKEAKGL
+485 LVKDTKEL
-493 EKTKEFLNSCEEKAP
+493 EKTREFLNTCDEFAP

-513 AKNGICLGGV
+513 AKNGVCLGGV
-523 ALSNALKK
+523 ALQNALKK
-531 GAKELVDFLN
+531 DAKELINFLN
-541 SQEIKSVIL
+541 LQHIKSVIL

-580 FLQKEQEQYKILFI
+580 FLQKEQEQCKILFI

-608 LSISFGEASELA
+608 LSISFSEASELA

-663 SIPLAAGVF
+663 SIPLAAGAF
-672 SFSLSPHFAALMM
+672 SFSLSPHLAALMM

>member
-1 MKEVRLKIGKM
+1 MRELRLKIGKM
-12 SCVNCANAIE
+12 TCVNCANAIE

-46 LKNDTAKQSVKDKIS
+46 LQNESVKEAIKNKIT
-61 QLGFSILQD
+61 QLGFEILQD
-70 ELNIE
+70 EVKME
-75 NAKQKELK
+75 EVKQKKLQK
-83 RLKFKLLFAFIL
+83 LRFKLLLALIL
-95 SSVIMAFEM
+95 SALMMVFEM

-123 FYCGFDFFFSA
+123 FYCGFDFFSSA

-155 AFLYSLCVYFGFF
+155 AFIYSLCVYFGFF
-168 GEHLYFSGAAMIVS
+168 GEHLYFSGAAMIIS

-266 MPVLKRAG
+266 MPVLKKAG

-279 GAMIISGNLKLKASK
+279 GAIIISGNLKLKANK

-302 QLKDLVFRASLF
+302 QLKDLVFKASLF

-428 FLKLAQIESLSS
+428 FLKLAQIQTQSS

-446 LFKATKLKESPL
+446 IAKKSKESTL
-458 RGELENHIGQGVI
+458 KGEITHQIGKGLI
-471 YKEGENT
+471 YKEDENT
-478 YFIGNEE
+478 YLIGNEE
-485 FLKEAKGL
+485 LVKDTKEL
-493 EKTKEFLNSCEEKAP
+493 EKTREFLNTCDEFAP

-513 AKNGICLGGV
+513 AKNGVCLGGV
-523 ALSNALKK
+523 ALQNALKK
-531 GAKELVDFLN
+531 DAKELINFLN
-541 SQEIKSVIL
+541 LQHIKSVIL

-640 HLAKRTKHI
+640 HLAKRTKRI

>member
-1 MKEVRLKIGKM
+1 MEEYRLKIGKM

-22 RAVKKLEDVE
+22 NATRKLEGVE
-32 EVSISYTNSSGVFL
+32 DASISYTNMSGVFL

-83 RLKFKLLFAFIL
+83 CLKFKLLFAFIL

-104 FVFNA
+104 FVFNT

-155 AFLYSLCVYFGFF
+155 AFLYSLCVYFGLF

-201 QNKLQNLEAKKARI
+201 QNKLQNLETKKARI

-220 EIKELPSSFVKTDD
+220 EIKELSSSFVKTDD

-266 MPVLKRAG
+266 MPVLKKAG

-428 FLKLAQIESLSS
+428 FLKLAQIQTQSS

-446 LFKATKLKESPL
+446 IAKKSKESTL
-458 RGELENHIGQGVI
+458 KGEITHQIGKGLI
-471 YKEGENT
+471 YKEDENT
-478 YFIGNEE
+478 YLIGNEE
-485 FLKEAKGL
+485 LVKDTKEL
-493 EKTKEFLNSCEEKAP
+493 EKTREFLNTCDEFAP

-513 AKNGICLGGV
+513 AKNGVCLGGV
-523 ALSNALKK
+523 ALQNALKK
-531 GAKELVDFLN
+531 DAKELINFLN
-541 SQEIKSVIL
+541 LQHIKSVIL

-663 SIPLAAGVF
+663 SIPLAAGAF

>member
-1 MKEVRLKIGKM
+1 ML
-12 SCVNCANAIE
+12 
-22 RAVKKLEDVE
+22 
-32 EVSISYTNSSGVFL
+32 SISYTNMSGVFL

-104 FVFNA
+104 FVFNT

-155 AFLYSLCVYFGFF
+155 AFLYSLCVYFGLF

-201 QNKLQNLEAKKARI
+201 QNKLQNLETKKARI

-266 MPVLKRAG
+266 MPVLKKAG

-314 KSPLMRLIDKISA
+314 KSPLMRLIDKIS
-327 YFVGFILILALLVFL
+327 GL
-342 FYLPNLEKAFLHA
+342 FCGLYPYL
-355 LAVLLIS
+355 
-362 CPCALGLATP
+362 
-372 LALALAFEKGARN
+372 
-385 FILLKNPAALEILSQ
+385 
-400 IKLVLFDKTGTLTQN
+400 
-415 TLSVFKHNLSEEN
+415 
-428 FLKLAQIESLSS
+428 
-440 HPIAKA
+440 
-446 LFKATKLKESPL
+446 SPL
-458 RGELENHIGQGVI
+458 S
-471 YKEGENT
+471 
-478 YFIGNEE
+478 F
-485 FLKEAKGL
+485 
-493 EKTKEFLNSCEEKAP
+493 S
-508 IRVYF
+508 
-513 AKNGICLGGV
+513 
-523 ALSNALKK
+523 
-531 GAKELVDFLN
+531 
-541 SQEIKSVIL
+541 
-550 SGDNEKS
+550 
-557 VAKIAKELQ
+557 
-566 IDFHAKMTPKDKLN
+566 
-580 FLQKEQEQYKILFI
+580 ILFTKFRK
-594 GDGLNDAAALQKAD
+594 GFFTRASRAFD
-608 LSISFGEASELA
+608 LLPLCLRACHAS
-620 KQNTDIILMRED
+620 
-632 LTLIKLCF
+632 
-640 HLAKRTKHI
+640 
-649 IKLNLFWAFSYNLF
+649 S
-663 SIPLAAGVF
+663 S
-672 SFSLSPHFAALMM
+672 S
-685 SLSSLAVV
+685 SSL
-693 LNSLRLKMD
+693 
-702 KTF
+702 

>member
-32 EVSISYTNSSGVFL
+32 EVSISYTNSNGVFL

-104 FVFNA
+104 FVFNT

-123 FYCGFDFFFSA
+123 FYCGFDFFSSA

-155 AFLYSLCVYFGFF
+155 AFLYSLCVYFGLF

-266 MPVLKRAG
+266 MPVLKKAG

-428 FLKLAQIESLSS
+428 FLKLAQIQTQSS

-446 LFKATKLKESPL
+446 IAKKSKESTL
-458 RGELENHIGQGVI
+458 KGEITHQIGKGLI
-471 YKEGENT
+471 YKEDENT
-478 YFIGNEE
+478 YLIGNEE
-485 FLKEAKGL
+485 LVKDTKEL
-493 EKTKEFLNSCEEKAP
+493 EKTREFLNTCDEFAP

-531 GAKELVDFLN
+531 GAKELIDFLN
-541 SQEIKSVIL
+541 LQHIKSVIL

-580 FLQKEQEQYKILFI
+580 FLQKEQEQCKILFI

-608 LSISFGEASELA
+608 LSISFSEASELA

-663 SIPLAAGVF
+663 SIPLAAGAF
-672 SFSLSPHFAALMM
+672 SLSLSPHFAALMM

>member
-1 MKEVRLKIGKM
+1 MEEYRLKIGKM

-32 EVSISYTNSSGVFL
+32 EVSISYTNMSGVFL

-220 EIKELPSSFVKTDD
+220 EIKELSSSFVKTDD

-471 YKEGENT
+471 YKEDENT

-485 FLKEAKGL
+485 FLKETKGL

-513 AKNGICLGGV
+513 AKNGVCLGGV
-523 ALSNALKK
+523 ALQNALKK
-531 GAKELVDFLN
+531 DAKELINFLN
-541 SQEIKSVIL
+541 LQHIKSVIL

-580 FLQKEQEQYKILFI
+580 FLQKEQEQCKILFI

-608 LSISFGEASELA
+608 LSISFSEASELA

-663 SIPLAAGVF
+663 SIPLAAGAF
-672 SFSLSPHFAALMM
+672 SLSLSPHLAALMM

>member
-1 MKEVRLKIGKM
+1 MRELRLKIGKM
-12 SCVNCANAIE
+12 TCVNCANAIE

-46 LKNDTAKQSVKDKIS
+46 LQNESVKEAIKNKIT
-61 QLGFSILQD
+61 QLGFEILQD
-70 ELNIE
+70 EVKME
-75 NAKQKELK
+75 EVKQKKLQK
-83 RLKFKLLFAFIL
+83 LRFKLLLALIL
-95 SSVIMAFEM
+95 SALMMVFEM

-123 FYCGFDFFFSA
+123 FYCGFDFFSSA

-155 AFLYSLCVYFGFF
+155 AFLYSLCVYFGLF

-201 QNKLQNLEAKKARI
+201 QNKLQNLETKKARI

-220 EIKELPSSFVKTDD
+220 EIKELSSSFVKTDD

-266 MPVLKRAG
+266 MPVLKKAG

-428 FLKLAQIESLSS
+428 FLKLAQIQTQSS

-446 LFKATKLKESPL
+446 IAKKSKESTL
-458 RGELENHIGQGVI
+458 KGEITHQIGKGLI
-471 YKEGENT
+471 YKEDENT
-478 YFIGNEE
+478 YLIGNEE
-485 FLKEAKGL
+485 LVKDTKEL
-493 EKTKEFLNSCEEKAP
+493 EKTREFLNTCDEFAP

-513 AKNGICLGGV
+513 AKNGVCLGGV
-523 ALSNALKK
+523 ALQNALKK
-531 GAKELVDFLN
+531 DAKELINFLN
-541 SQEIKSVIL
+541 LQHIKSVIL

-663 SIPLAAGVF
+663 SIPLAAGAF

>member
-1 MKEVRLKIGKM
+1 MRELRLKIGKM
-12 SCVNCANAIE
+12 TCVNCANAIE
-22 RAVKKLEDVE
+22 NATRKLEGVE
-32 EVSISYTNSSGVFL
+32 DVSISYTNMSGVFL
-46 LKNDTAKQSVKDKIS
+46 LQNESVKEAIKNKIT
-61 QLGFSILQD
+61 QLGFEILQD
-70 ELNIE
+70 EVKME
-75 NAKQKELK
+75 EVKQKKLQK
-83 RLKFKLLFAFIL
+83 LRFKLLLALIL
-95 SSVIMAFEM
+95 SALMMVFEI
-104 FVFNA
+104 FVFNT

-123 FYCGFDFFFSA
+123 FYCGFDFFSSA

-155 AFLYSLCVYFGFF
+155 AFIYSLCVYFGFF
-168 GEHLYFSGAAMIVS
+168 GEHLYFSGAAMIIS

-201 QNKLQNLEAKKARI
+201 QNRLQNLEAKKARI

-266 MPVLKRAG
+266 MPVLKKAG

-279 GAMIISGNLKLKASK
+279 GAIIISGNLKLKANK

-415 TLSVFKHNLSEEN
+415 TLTIFKHNLSDEN
-428 FLKLAQIESLSS
+428 FLKLAQIQTQSS

-446 LFKATKLKESPL
+446 IAKKSKENTLK
-458 RGELENHIGQGVI
+458 GEITHQIGKGLI
-471 YKEGENT
+471 YKEDENT
-478 YFIGNEE
+478 YLIGNEE
-485 FLKEAKGL
+485 LLQGVKEL
-493 EKTKEFLNSCEEKAP
+493 EKTREFLNTCDEFAP

-523 ALSNALKK
+523 ALNNALKK
-531 GAKELVDFLN
+531 DAKELINFLN
-541 SQEIKSVIL
+541 LQHIKSVIL

-557 VAKIAKELQ
+557 VAKIAKELN
-566 IDFHAKMTPKDKLN
+566 IDFHAKMTPEDKFN
-580 FLQKEQEQYKILFI
+580 FLQKKQKQCKILFI
-594 GDGLNDAAALQKAD
+594 GDGLNDAAALKKAD
-608 LSISFGEASELA
+608 LSISFSEASELA

-632 LTLIKLCF
+632 LTLIELCF
-640 HLAKRTKHI
+640 RLAKRTKHI

-663 SIPLAAGVF
+663 SIPLAAGAF
-672 SFSLSPHFAALMM
+672 SFSLSPHLAALMM